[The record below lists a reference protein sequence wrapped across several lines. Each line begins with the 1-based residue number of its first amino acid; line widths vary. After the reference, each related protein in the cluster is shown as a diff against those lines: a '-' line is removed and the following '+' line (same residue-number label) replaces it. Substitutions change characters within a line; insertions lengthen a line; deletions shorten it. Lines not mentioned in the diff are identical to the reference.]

1 MSSEHAT
8 AFRQAFLLTCSEIR
22 PASDPAMTRVT
33 KALTEQ
39 ERAALLASLQSN

>member
-8 AFRQAFLLTCSEIR
+8 AFREAFLLTCSEIR
-22 PASDPAMTRVT
+22 PAPDPAMTRET
-33 KALTEQ
+33 LTEQ

>member
-8 AFRQAFLLTCSEIR
+8 AFREVSMLTCAEIC
-22 PASDPAMTRVT
+22 PSPDPVMTRV
-33 KALTEQ
+33 LTEQ